1 MYECNIGS
9 SCCKV
14 ACILCVWITQF
25 RAFSLLPPH
34 WSASL
39 GNIQRTLLIFLM
51 HFSDFHGG
59 AAMIYM
65 TTRRRCEPRASSAG
79 PLRHFHGPLPVTI
92 TPAEKNLGACN
103 ELKMNR
109 HGVADVVS
117 PWSVVPAPS
126 PIQMPRVTATACLAA
141 GYLAALPS
149 VDVRQARH
157 CKASL
162 EIKTK
167 WRWIDK

>member
-1 MYECNIGS
+1 
-9 SCCKV
+9 
-14 ACILCVWITQF
+14 
-25 RAFSLLPPH
+25 
-34 WSASL
+34 
-39 GNIQRTLLIFLM
+39 M
-51 HFSDFHGG
+51 HFGDFHGG

-65 TTRRRCEPRASSAG
+65 TLRRRCEPRASSAG

-92 TPAEKNLGACN
+92 TRAEKNLGACD

-141 GYLAALPS
+141 GYLAALPA
-149 VDVRQARH
+149 VDVQQARH
-157 CKASL
+157 CKTSL
-162 EIKTK
+162 EIKMK
-167 WRWIDK
+167 

>member
-1 MYECNIGS
+1 MRVQGCMCALRLNYTMSCFS
-9 SCCKV
+9 SF
-14 ACILCVWITQF
+14 AT
-25 RAFSLLPPH
+25 A
-34 WSASL
+34 

-65 TTRRRCEPRASSAG
+65 TSRRRCEPRRASSAG
-79 PLRHFHGPLPVTI
+79 PLRHFHGPLPATI
-92 TPAEKNLGACN
+92 TQAEKNLGPCD

-141 GYLAALPS
+141 GYLAAPS
-149 VDVRQARH
+149 AVDVQRARR
-157 CKASL
+157 CKNLAGNQN
-162 EIKTK
+162 EMKMD
-167 WRWIDK
+167 R